1 VLSNHHALLQY
12 SSIASCFAAAA
23 AAPQVDG
30 DKLQGR
36 GVTDCLGHV
45 ALLTELFR
53 QLAVVKPKLRPT
65 VLGCFI
71 ANEENATV
79 RAAGGCCLTP
89 QRWPGNALLFRLMP
103 VPGCRCSRACI
114 ILLAQLL

>member
-1 VLSNHHALLQY
+1 MSY
-12 SSIASCFAAAA
+12 AAACRTK
-23 AAPQVDG
+23 QVDG

-53 QLAVVKPKLRPT
+53 QLAVLKPKLRPT

-79 RAAGGCCLTP
+79 SDKS
-89 QRWPGNALLFRLMP
+89 F
-103 VPGCRCSRACI
+103 
-114 ILLAQLL
+114 

>member
-1 VLSNHHALLQY
+1 MWEVCDATPAVKHVCGITVHAIYLSCCIFTLLLLLLPCCY
-12 SSIASCFAAAA
+12 CCP
-23 AAPQVDG
+23 PQVDG

-79 RAAGGCCLTP
+79 RHPDMELH
-89 QRWPGNALLFRLMP
+89 
-103 VPGCRCSRACI
+103 CI
-114 ILLAQLL
+114 LPR